1 MSEISRLQR
10 YVPAQ
15 RDLRVRLRLSV
26 TEFLLTPLLMVLGA
40 VALALGS
47 VLVDMSSPGWSPEV
61 RNLFLRLFPHE
72 NLVGMLRVIATG
84 LVTVTTLTISALLVA
99 ISHTATT
106 VAPVV
111 FDQFLRRRAN
121 QAYFGYV
128 AGCATYTYLV
138 MAVSRPRWAGVGALL
153 AVVLAAGALV
163 LLVFMAYVMID
174 QMRPTSV
181 VRSIQDL
188 AFTARLRQLPLLARS
203 RTAPA
208 VEGESLPV
216 TTRATGYVVDIST
229 ARLEKLLAP
238 AGDPAEDAVEVAFQV
253 RIGDLLAYGDTVARI
268 RGGDEE
274 SRRRIADDVLD
285 CVTIDRVRNADVDP
299 DHAIEQLGNIA
310 WAATSTRQN
319 PDVALASVGALRDL
333 SARCAAAGIPAA
345 EAYGGPLPVVYDDAL
360 QRRIVAALVDLVVVS
375 TSSRQHQTCAVALS
389 TLAEILPRLPE
400 RDRDLAVTSLQRALP
415 AILSHVASVEMGR
428 GLARLRAAF
437 DTIGREDMADQVR
450 DMGPRLVRENGLE
463 DDLIDHLD
471 DNDLT
476 GPRPFRFR

>member
-1 MSEISRLQR
+1 M
-10 YVPAQ
+10 
-15 RDLRVRLRLSV
+15 
-26 TEFLLTPLLMVLGA
+26 TEFLFTPLLMVLGS
-40 VALALGS
+40 VALAAGA
-47 VLVDMSSPGWSPEV
+47 VLVDMSSPDWPGEV
-61 RNLFLRLFPHE
+61 RGLFLRLFPHD
-72 NLVGMLRVIATG
+72 NLVSMLRVVATG
-84 LVTVTTLTISALLVA
+84 LVTVTTLTLSALLVA

-121 QAYFGYV
+121 QAYLGYV

-138 MAVSRPRWAGVGALL
+138 MAVMRPEWAGVGALL
-153 AVVLAAGALV
+153 ALALAAAALV
-163 LLVFMAYVMID
+163 LLVFMGYVMID

-188 AFTARLRQLPLLARS
+188 AFKARLRQLPLLARS
-203 RTAPA
+203 RARPLLD
-208 VEGESLPV
+208 GEPVPV

-229 ARLEKLLAP
+229 ARLAKLLAP
-238 AGDPAEDAVEVAFQV
+238 TGDAVEVAFQV

-268 RGGDEE
+268 RGGSEAQ
-274 SRRRIADDVLD
+274 RRTVADNVLD

-299 DHAIEQLGNIA
+299 DHAVEQLGNVA

-333 SARCAAAGIPAA
+333 SARCAAAGIPDAQ
-345 EAYGGPLPVVYDDAL
+345 AYGGPLPVVYDDAM

-389 TLAEILPRLPE
+389 TLAEILPQLGE
-400 RDRDLAVTSLQRALP
+400 RDRDVAVRSLQRALP
-415 AILSHVASVEMGR
+415 ATLSHVASVEMGR
-428 GLARLRAAF
+428 GLAKLRAAF

-450 DMGPRLVRENGLE
+450 DMGPRLVRENGL
-463 DDLIDHLD
+463 DDGDLIDHLD
-471 DNDLT
+471 DYDIT
-476 GPRPFRFR
+476 GPRPFRYR

>member
-10 YVPAQ
+10 YVPARQ
-15 RDLRVRLRLSV
+15 DLRVRLRLSV

-47 VLVDMSSPGWSPEV
+47 VLVDMSSPDWPPDV

-72 NLVGMLRVIATG
+72 NLLGMLRVIATG

-203 RTAPA
+203 RTRP
-208 VEGESLPV
+208 VVDGDSLPV

-229 ARLEKLLAP
+229 ARLERLLAP
-238 AGDPAEDAVEVAFQV
+238 TGDAVEVAFQV

-274 SRRRIADDVLD
+274 SRRRVADDVLD

-333 SARCAAAGIPAA
+333 SARCAAAGVPEA

-389 TLAEILPRLPE
+389 TLAEILPQLPD
-400 RDRDLAVTSLQRALP
+400 RDRDLAVKSLQRALP
-415 AILSHVASVEMGR
+415 ATLSHVASVEMGR

-450 DMGPRLVRENGLE
+450 DMGPRLVRESGLE

-471 DNDLT
+471 DNDIT

>member
-10 YVPAQ
+10 YVPARQ
-15 RDLRVRLRLSV
+15 DLRVRLRLSV

-47 VLVDMSSPGWSPEV
+47 VLVDMSSPGWSPDV

-188 AFTARLRQLPLLARS
+188 AFSARLRQLPLLARS
-203 RTAPA
+203 RTRP
-208 VEGESLPV
+208 VVDGDSLPV

-238 AGDPAEDAVEVAFQV
+238 TGDAVEVAFQV

-333 SARCAAAGIPAA
+333 SARCAAAGVPEA

-389 TLAEILPRLPE
+389 TLAEILPQLPD
-400 RDRDLAVTSLQRALP
+400 RDRDLAVKSLQRALP
-415 AILSHVASVEMGR
+415 ATLSHVASVEMGR

-450 DMGPRLVRENGLE
+450 DMGPRLVRESGLE

-471 DNDLT
+471 DNDIT

>member
-1 MSEISRLQR
+1 MSEISRLR
-10 YVPAQ
+10 RFVPAQ
-15 RDLRVRLRLSV
+15 QDLRVRLRLSV
-26 TEFLLTPLLMVLGA
+26 TEFLLTPLLMMLGA
-40 VALALGS
+40 VALAVGATLA
-47 VLVDMSSPGWSPEV
+47 DMTSPAWPPGV
-61 RNLFLRLFPHE
+61 RDAFLRLFPHE
-72 NLVGMLRVIATG
+72 NLVAMLRVIATG

-188 AFTARLRQLPLLARS
+188 AFRARLRQLPLLARS
-203 RTAPA
+203 RPRPLRD
-208 VEGESLPV
+208 GESLPV
-216 TTRATGYVVDIST
+216 TTRSTGYVVDIST
-229 ARLEKLLAP
+229 ARLERLLAP
-238 AGDPAEDAVEVAFQV
+238 SGEDVEVSFQV

-268 RGGDEE
+268 RGGDEAQ
-274 SRRRIADDVLD
+274 RRRIAGSVLD

-333 SARCAAAGIPAA
+333 SARCAAAGVPEA

-389 TLAEILPRLPE
+389 TLAEILPQLPE
-400 RDRDLAVTSLQRALP
+400 RDRDLAVKSLQRALP
-415 AILSHVASVEMGR
+415 ATLSHVASVEMGR

-450 DMGPRLVRENGLE
+450 DMGPRLVRENGLD
-463 DDLIDHLD
+463 DDLVDHIDDHD
-471 DNDLT
+471 IT

>member
-10 YVPAQ
+10 YVPARQ
-15 RDLRVRLRLSV
+15 DLRVRLRLSV

-47 VLVDMSSPGWSPEV
+47 VLVDVSSPGWSPDV

-153 AVVLAAGALV
+153 AIVLAAGALV

-188 AFTARLRQLPLLARS
+188 AFSARLRQLPLLARS
-203 RTAPA
+203 RTRP
-208 VEGESLPV
+208 VVDGDSLPV

-238 AGDPAEDAVEVAFQV
+238 TGDAVEVAFQV

-333 SARCAAAGIPAA
+333 SARCAAAGVPEAA
-345 EAYGGPLPVVYDDAL
+345 AYGGPLPVVYDDAL

-389 TLAEILPRLPE
+389 TLAEILPQLPD
-400 RDRDLAVTSLQRALP
+400 RDRDLAVKSLQRALP
-415 AILSHVASVEMGR
+415 ATLSHVASVEMGR

-450 DMGPRLVRENGLE
+450 DMGPRLVRESGLE

-471 DNDLT
+471 DNDIT

>member
-1 MSEISRLQR
+1 M
-10 YVPAQ
+10 PARQ
-15 RDLRVRLRLSV
+15 DLRVRLRLSV

-47 VLVDMSSPGWSPEV
+47 VLVDMSSPDWPPDV

-72 NLVGMLRVIATG
+72 NLLGMLRVIATG

-203 RTAPA
+203 RTRP
-208 VEGESLPV
+208 VVDGDSLPV

-229 ARLEKLLAP
+229 ARLERLLAP
-238 AGDPAEDAVEVAFQV
+238 TGDAVEVAFQV

-274 SRRRIADDVLD
+274 SRRRVADDVLD

-333 SARCAAAGIPAA
+333 SARCAAAGVPEA

-389 TLAEILPRLPE
+389 TLAEILPQLPD
-400 RDRDLAVTSLQRALP
+400 RDRDLAVKSLQRALP
-415 AILSHVASVEMGR
+415 ATLSHVASVEMGR

-450 DMGPRLVRENGLE
+450 DMGPRLVRESGLE

-471 DNDLT
+471 DNDIT

>member
-1 MSEISRLQR
+1 M
-10 YVPAQ
+10 PARQ
-15 RDLRVRLRLSV
+15 DLRVRLRLSV

-47 VLVDMSSPGWSPEV
+47 VLVDMSSPGWSPDV

-188 AFTARLRQLPLLARS
+188 AFSARLRQLPLLARS
-203 RTAPA
+203 RTRP
-208 VEGESLPV
+208 VVDGDSLPV

-238 AGDPAEDAVEVAFQV
+238 TGDAVEVAFQV

-333 SARCAAAGIPAA
+333 SARCAAAGVPEA

-389 TLAEILPRLPE
+389 TLAEILPQLPD
-400 RDRDLAVTSLQRALP
+400 RDRDLAVKSLQRALP
-415 AILSHVASVEMGR
+415 ATLSHVASVEMGR

-450 DMGPRLVRENGLE
+450 DMGPRLVRESGLE

-471 DNDLT
+471 DNDIT

>member
-1 MSEISRLQR
+1 M
-10 YVPAQ
+10 PARQ
-15 RDLRVRLRLSV
+15 DLRVRLRLSV

-47 VLVDMSSPGWSPEV
+47 VLVDMSSPGWSPDV

-188 AFTARLRQLPLLARS
+188 AFSARLRQLPLLARS
-203 RTAPA
+203 RTRP
-208 VEGESLPV
+208 VVDGDSLPV

-238 AGDPAEDAVEVAFQV
+238 TGNAVEVAFQV

-333 SARCAAAGIPAA
+333 SARCAAAGVPEA

-389 TLAEILPRLPE
+389 TLAEILPQLPD
-400 RDRDLAVTSLQRALP
+400 RDRDLAVKSLQRALP
-415 AILSHVASVEMGR
+415 ATLSHVASVEMGR

-450 DMGPRLVRENGLE
+450 DMGPRLVRESGLE

-471 DNDLT
+471 DNDIT

>member
-1 MSEISRLQR
+1 
-10 YVPAQ
+10 
-15 RDLRVRLRLSV
+15 LRLSV

-47 VLVDMSSPGWSPEV
+47 VLVDMSSPGWSPDV

-188 AFTARLRQLPLLARS
+188 AFSARLRQLPLLARS
-203 RTAPA
+203 RTKPA
-208 VEGESLPV
+208 VDGDSLPV

-238 AGDPAEDAVEVAFQV
+238 TGAAVEVAFQV

-333 SARCAAAGIPAA
+333 SARCAAAGIPEA

-389 TLAEILPRLPE
+389 TLAEILPQLPD
-400 RDRDLAVTSLQRALP
+400 RDRDLAVKSLQRALP
-415 AILSHVASVEMGR
+415 ATLSHVASVEMGR

-450 DMGPRLVRENGLE
+450 DMGPKLVRESGLE

-471 DNDLT
+471 DNDIT